1 MPNQFRKKFGR
12 QARMNRMKAASTSKQ
27 SPGVERKVD
36 ASADRV
42 DIVLPAVNV
51 TAKGPRYADVRGAF
65 KKAGAGRT
73 TATQESKF
81 RYRKAQEAKAAKA
94 AKADKADKKPSA
106 IKPVVPPK
114 PKLKTFTSS
123 DLIGTEGMSAGE
135 IVKRGPQG
143 EPKRRTNESMTAFRQ
158 RLAKYRRENK

>member
-1 MPNQFRKKFGR
+1 MPNQPRNKFGR
-12 QARMNRMKAASTSKQ
+12 QARMQRRNATSTSKQ

-51 TAKGPRYADVRGAF
+51 TAKGPRYADVR
-65 KKAGAGRT
+65 AGRT
-73 TATQESKF
+73 TAAQESKF

-94 AKADKADKKPSA
+94 AKKPSV
-106 IKPVVPPK
+106 IKPVVAPK

-143 EPKRRTNESMTAFRQ
+143 EPKRRRNESITAFRQ

>member
-12 QARMNRMKAASTSKQ
+12 QARMNRMKATSTSKQ

-65 KKAGAGRT
+65 KKAGSGRT
-73 TATQESKF
+73 TAAQESKF

-94 AKADKADKKPSA
+94 AKAAKKPSA
-106 IKPVVPPK
+106 IKPVVAPK
-114 PKLKTFTSS
+114 PKLKTFTSN
-123 DLIGTEGMSAGE
+123 DLIGTEGMSASE
-135 IVKRGPQG
+135 IIKRGPQG
-143 EPKRRTNESMTAFRQ
+143 EPKRRPNESMTAYRQ

>member
-1 MPNQFRKKFGR
+1 MPNQFRNKFGR
-12 QARMNRMKAASTSKQ
+12 QARMQRMKATSTSKQ

-51 TAKGPRYADVRGAF
+51 TAKGPRYADVR
-65 KKAGAGRT
+65 AGRT
-73 TATQESKF
+73 TAAQESKF

-94 AKADKADKKPSA
+94 AKAAKKPSA
-106 IKPVVPPK
+106 IKPVVAPK

-123 DLIGTEGMSAGE
+123 DLIGTEGMSASE
-135 IVKRGPQG
+135 IIKRGPQG
-143 EPKRRTNESMTAFRQ
+143 EPTRRPNESMTAYRQ